1 MATTGE
7 VAGPDGSVAVAS
19 DGAGGGTA
27 GDTDGWMDPSG
38 PPAETEDGWTGTS
51 DPPAGTDGWNVF
63 PEPPVET

>member
-38 PPAETEDGWTGTS
+38 PPAETEDG
-51 DPPAGTDGWNVF
+51 
-63 PEPPVET
+63 